1 MANQNDHFIDEVTE
15 DLRRDRLFLLMRRYG
30 WVAALLIVALVG
42 GAAWREY
49 ARAQEAASARAFGDA
64 ILAAQQAAGED
75 AAARARAIAAIATDN
90 PRQTMLRDILAGNAL
105 VEAGDIAAAGQRYD
119 TAATAAGNDVVIR
132 DLAALKS
139 VIAQGPDM
147 DPAARDAALTRL
159 SAPGAPFEMI
169 AHELKAI
176 ALAGAGRRE
185 DAVTLIRQIQKMNG
199 LSGQMR
205 QRLADHLVTL
215 GADPDPE
222 AATHTA
228 PDPTLAAE
236 VVHPAD
242 EG

>member
-15 DLRRDRLFLLMRRYG
+15 DLRRDRLFQAMRRYG
-30 WVAALLIVALVG
+30 WAAGLLVVALVG

-49 ARAQEAASARAFGDA
+49 DRARDTASAQAFGDA
-64 ILAAQQAAGED
+64 ILAGQSVAED
-75 AAARARAIAAIATDN
+75 AAARAVAIAEVAVDN
-90 PRQTMLRDILAGNAL
+90 PRQAVLRDILVGNAL
-105 VEAGDIAAAGQRYD
+105 VEAGDIAAAAQRYD
-119 TAATAAGNDVVIR
+119 TAATAAGGDVVIR

-147 DPAARDAALTRL
+147 DPSARDAALSRL

-169 AHELKAI
+169 ALELKAV
-176 ALAGAGRRE
+176 ALSGAGRSQ

-199 LSGQMR
+199 LSPQMR

-222 AATHTA
+222 AASQTA
-228 PDPTLAAE
+228 PDPTLAPE
-236 VVHPAD
+236 VVQPAD
-242 EG
+242 ED